1 MAQTIVR
8 EERAALLQPS
18 LETRGRQRMGASRFG
33 RTVRR
38 RVAAVAWGLGGG
50 GKRTRTRNPMEEF
63 AMPRDESAAAPR
75 APEGDRA
82 RVLIVDDQPRTRQA
96 LAQLLEDHPRLAVV
110 GGAATAEEALAQVA
124 SLEPD
129 VVLLELYLGGADGVA
144 IIAEIRRLRPTA
156 KVVVLTMSEDDND
169 LLRAVMAGASGY
181 VIKSADISSLVTSL
195 EWVVA
200 GEAALSR
207 ALTARLVNRLRDAA
221 FQLRAEGALERSV
234 PRARL
239 ERLSPRER
247 EVLALI
253 TRGASNRQIARALG
267 LSEHTVRTHVTNILA
282 KLGLENRVQAAAAAI
297 RLDFLSS
304 AGSAS
309 SPSSSSEPAASP
321 E

>member
-1 MAQTIVR
+1 
-8 EERAALLQPS
+8 
-18 LETRGRQRMGASRFG
+18 
-33 RTVRR
+33 
-38 RVAAVAWGLGGG
+38 
-50 GKRTRTRNPMEEF
+50 
-63 AMPRDESAAAPR
+63 MPRDESAAAPR